1 MNKEIMIRSVVLV
14 AFAAILVSFSSLA
27 QTGIIRGQVIDN
39 ANGEGMI
46 GATVVIKGTTEG
58 AITDFD
64 GRFELKT
71 VPGTYDLQVSF
82 VSFESVTIAGVEVK
96 AGEVTVLDGI
106 RLKEAVA
113 QLEDVV
119 ITADVIRTSEA
130 ALLTIKRK
138 SANVLD
144 GISAA
149 NFKKIGDSDAAD
161 AAKRVTGVSVEGGK
175 YVYVRGLGDR
185 YTKTTLNNVD
195 IPGLDPDRNS
205 LQIDIFPTNLI
216 DNMLVLKSSV
226 AEMPA
231 DFTGGVVNIETKDF
245 PDEKVFDV
253 SLGIGYNP
261 SMHFNKNFLT
271 YNGGSKDFLGFD
283 DGTRALPQDARG
295 STIPSPVSGASDGE
309 VSTFLKRFNPTLG
322 ANTTTSL
329 IDYSFG
335 LSLANQ
341 LSLKGSN
348 KIGYIFSGTYKNSTR
363 FYDDMTYG
371 EYQRESDPMVKE
383 LRYATVQTGSVGE
396 NSVLLGGLAG
406 LAFKTQKT
414 KLMLTLMHLQNGE
427 DRAGQ
432 FYIDNDGAAV
442 GQSGYL
448 ASSDNLEYNQRGLTN
463 LLLNGEHYNQDGS
476 WKIDWRISPTLS
488 TLSDPDV
495 RKTTFTLRPS
505 DTLFV
510 AGAGGNP
517 SRIWRNLEEENL
529 VGKIDAT
536 KEYRLNGND
545 AKLKFGVS
553 HVFKNRDYE
562 ILSYDVQFFGMQPD
576 FGGNPNRV
584 LNDEF
589 LYPNGSVYYSS
600 GNNTP
605 NPNQYNS
612 TVQNLGVYI
621 SNEFS
626 LFEKLRTVVGLRGE
640 NYVQRHTG
648 RDQAY
653 ANGDVANGRN
663 LVDAK
668 VLDSFD
674 LFPSLNLIYG
684 LNDQQNLRVSYSKT
698 IARPSFKELSFAQIL
713 DPVSNRI
720 FNGALFPYSD
730 WDGKLSETRINNID
744 LRWENFMLG
753 GQLFSVSA
761 FYKSFDKPIELV
773 RIAEAQTSAE
783 FQPRNVG
790 NGRLFGAEVEV
801 KKNLDFI
808 SPALE
813 KFNVSGNFTF
823 VQSQIDM
830 TNREFNARKN
840 FERDGETI
848 KNTRQ
853 MAGQAPYIINGGL
866 SYENGDKGLD
876 AGFFYNVK
884 GPTLIVVGSGLYPDV
899 FAQPFHS
906 LNFNLNKSFGK
917 DQRAGLNFNV
927 SNLLNDV
934 REEMYQSFGAQN
946 QVFTRFSPRTA
957 ISVGL
962 KYSL

>member
-71 VPGTYDLQVSF
+71 APGTYDLQVSF

-329 IDYSFG
+329 MDYSFG

-790 NGRLFGAEVEV
+790 NGQLFGAEVEV

-808 SPALE
+808 SPALD

>member
-71 VPGTYDLQVSF
+71 APGTYDLQVSF

-322 ANTTTSL
+322 ANKTTSL
-329 IDYSFG
+329 MDYSFG

-790 NGRLFGAEVEV
+790 NGQLFGAEVEV

-808 SPALE
+808 SPALD